1 MGFGNLTNGAS
12 PSADVESPSPKHL
25 CRPFTQSMNENKSE
39 RKRRNLL
46 LASRLCGLDL
56 LVQVAFPPFFFL
68 HSVAFKYYYYIWRKK
83 AASVRSV
90 LLFSS
95 SFLSLFIPSSSSFS
109 ISPPFLYTFSFIVS
123 SPPIR
128 SASPMLVSG
137 RPNRC
142 CSRLPTT
149 YQPTRRTLRASAQT
163 RCSIAYS
170 ISQFT
175 RFALIVTE
183 RVCVSVFC
191 PSLNVAEL
199 FGFDG
204 REKVVSRPV
213 VQPVVVVGRSLAVN
227 TQSGWTT
234 ASRRCCKLAIVSE
247 SPTAVIRGNVSTVTH
262 FWL

>member
-95 SFLSLFIPSSSSFS
+95 SFLSLFITSSSSFS

-149 YQPTRRTLRASAQT
+149 YQPTRRTLRASA
-163 RCSIAYS
+163 
-170 ISQFT
+170 
-175 RFALIVTE
+175 
-183 RVCVSVFC
+183 
-191 PSLNVAEL
+191 
-199 FGFDG
+199 
-204 REKVVSRPV
+204 
-213 VQPVVVVGRSLAVN
+213 
-227 TQSGWTT
+227 
-234 ASRRCCKLAIVSE
+234 
-247 SPTAVIRGNVSTVTH
+247 
-262 FWL
+262 